1 MTAPRRDNY
10 RIQADQAK
18 QHFLTYDQQALI
30 EKFPLEADENYL
42 YMTLLR
48 QPYRLCRKTGSPER
62 FFRDRWIDGNSFE
75 EVMTLLDL
83 LCDSRKDRCLT
94 GQLQSMQTFGL
105 RFHQNLL
112 ETRDLFAEQIDKN
125 PKSFCHACE
134 DLGGQPIPHCDVGYS
149 MELFDGLPV
158 AIQFWHSDEE
168 FPARVRW
175 LWDGNALQ
183 YLKYE
188 TMYFAIGLIKKRI
201 TEAMQ
206 LADSLL

>member
-1 MTAPRRDNY
+1 MASNMVRRDNY

-18 QHFLTYDQQALI
+18 RHFLTYDQDALI
-30 EKFPLEADENYL
+30 GKFGLEHDGDYL
-42 YMTLLR
+42 YVNFLCKR
-48 QPYRLCRKTGSPER
+48 YRIHRRTADTAWLDGSL
-62 FFRDRWIDGNSFE
+62 WQDGNSYN

-83 LCDSRKDRCLT
+83 LCDSREDRCLA

-112 ETRDLFAEQIDKN
+112 ETGDPFAERIDKA
-125 PKSFCHACE
+125 PKSFCCACE
-134 DLGGQPIPHCDVGYS
+134 SLGGQPIPHCDVGYS

-201 TEAMQ
+201 TEAM
-206 LADSLL
+206 AACG

>member
-1 MTAPRRDNY
+1 MVRRDNY

-18 QHFLTYDQQALI
+18 RHFLTYDQQALI

-42 YMTLLR
+42 YMTLLS

-62 FFRDRWIDGNSFE
+62 FSRDRWIDGNSFE

-83 LCDSRKDRCLT
+83 LCDSREDRCLA

-112 ETRDLFAEQIDKN
+112 ETRDLFAEQIDRN
-125 PKSFCHACE
+125 PHSFRRACE
-134 DLGGQPIPHCDVGYS
+134 GLGGQPIPHCDMGYAV
-149 MELFDGLPV
+149 ELFDGLTA

-201 TEAMQ
+201 TEAME
-206 LADSLL
+206 ACDSML